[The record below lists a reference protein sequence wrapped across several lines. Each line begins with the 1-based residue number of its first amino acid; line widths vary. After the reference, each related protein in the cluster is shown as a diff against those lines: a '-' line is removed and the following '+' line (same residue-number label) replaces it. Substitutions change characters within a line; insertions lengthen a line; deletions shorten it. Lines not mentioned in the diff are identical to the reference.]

1 MVKVD
6 YDYKWD
12 ILYVYKEGEKAKFS
26 VEVLDNFVVDIDF
39 KGQAMGLEILNASSV
54 LKVSKKELKEIKT
67 AKLATLIK
75 GELYWVMYS
84 LQFNKSSLE
93 SELQIPVGA
102 RLR

>member
-12 ILYVYKEGEKAKFS
+12 ILYVYKEVEKAKFS
-26 VEVLDNFVVDIDF
+26 VEVLDNFVVDIGF
-39 KGQAMGLEILNASSV
+39 KGEVVALEILNASRV

-75 GELYWVMYS
+75 GEFYWVMYS
-84 LQFNKSSLE
+84 LQFNKASLE
-93 SELQIPVGA
+93 SELQIPVGT